1 MNTAKSSFKLLNKR
15 GNFKFLS
22 CSVNIYPPKSTLEYT
37 GLLFYV
43 TGKNLIASQSS
54 IKTNPSL
61 CCRSFAID
69 LNEFKFSIFHAISL
83 PVLHNKNAVFM

>member
-22 CSVNIYPPKSTLEYT
+22 CSVNIYPPKSTLQYT

-43 TGKNLIASQSS
+43 TKKKFDRL
-54 IKTNPSL
+54 L
-61 CCRSFAID
+61 
-69 LNEFKFSIFHAISL
+69 EFDKDKPIV
-83 PVLHNKNAVFM
+83 VL